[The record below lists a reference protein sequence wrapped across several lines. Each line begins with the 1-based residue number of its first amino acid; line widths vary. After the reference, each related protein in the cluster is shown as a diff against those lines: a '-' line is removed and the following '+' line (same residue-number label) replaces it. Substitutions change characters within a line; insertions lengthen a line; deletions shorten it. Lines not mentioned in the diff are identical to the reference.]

1 MFLNMFLMIQ
11 LANNYILLHRAIT
24 KSNSFFIK
32 GNSAVSFL
40 HVVINTS
47 KIDSFELFSA
57 VV

>member
-1 MFLNMFLMIQ
+1 MFLMIQ